1 MYFSRSSLEKSLNEN
16 DAMMSLFSGD
26 GLHQQTNKCKYKCK
40 YKSEHKF
47 KYKFELIEINIKEYK
62 YKCK

>member
-16 DAMMSLFSGD
+16 DAMMSLFRGD

-40 YKSEHKF
+40 CEHKF